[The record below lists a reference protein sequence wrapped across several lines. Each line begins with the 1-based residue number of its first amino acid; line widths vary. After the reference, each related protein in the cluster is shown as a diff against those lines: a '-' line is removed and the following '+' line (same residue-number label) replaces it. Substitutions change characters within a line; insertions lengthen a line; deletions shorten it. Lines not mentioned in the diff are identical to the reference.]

1 MDGVRWQSAGRGPRP
16 ERQREGRHKVG
27 VEVGASGLT
36 ADSVPSLQPIQHS
49 ISPNV

>member
-1 MDGVRWQSAGRGPRP
+1 MASDGSQLVGGRDLRD
-16 ERQREGRHKVG
+16 REGKVG

>member
-1 MDGVRWQSAGRGPRP
+1 MASDGSQLVGGRDLRDR
-16 ERQREGRHKVG
+16 ERDGKVG